1 MPATARDPLLDRLK
15 AGGQS
20 PDRPK
25 LISPIPPLVLRPG
38 DIDLGAIE
46 TGGQFGLSIAKLIAG
61 RLLVQGTSGA
71 GKSWTLRR
79 LLEQTR
85 GTVQQ
90 IVVDPEGEFKEFAAR
105 FGHLLVDAS
114 KLDIAALALAAARAR
129 EHQVSLVLDLSD
141 LEPEGQ
147 MMAVTAF
154 LKALVAVPREHW
166 HPCLVAIDE
175 AHLFAP
181 FGGWTELPA
190 VRKAC
195 IGAMIDVMSRGRKRG
210 LVGLLA
216 TQRIARLHKSVL
228 SDIHNFLIGLNTLDL
243 DIKRAAETIG
253 WETKKAFDR
262 LPALLPGEFIAV
274 GPAFVRS
281 PAGLTVGPVESVH
294 LGATPK
300 IAAPIALDAGE
311 AALFLNLEELLA
323 ASAADEADLQRRAK
337 APSQRAVRIFLRD
350 PAFPD
355 AGRVYAALV
364 KLAPDGAR
372 VKDLAKHLNRKPDQV
387 GAAIA
392 LLAEYDVVEF
402 DGDGEACA
410 VRIEKGMLT

>member
-1 MPATARDPLLDRLK
+1 MPVAARDPLLERLK
-15 AGGQS
+15 SVGPA

-25 LISPIPPLVLRPG
+25 LVPPLLALRAG
-38 DIDLGAIE
+38 DIDLGAVD
-46 TGGQFGLSIAKLIAG
+46 TGAQFGLSLAKLIAG

-90 IVVDPEGEFKEFAAR
+90 IVVDPEGEFKEFAER
-105 FGHLLVDAS
+105 FGHLLLDAS
-114 KLDIAALALAAARAR
+114 KLDIASLALAGERAR
-129 EHQVSLVLDLSD
+129 EHQISLVLDLSD

-147 MMAVTAF
+147 MIALTAF
-154 LKALVAVPREHW
+154 LKALVAVHRDHW

-195 IGAMIDVMSRGRKRG
+195 IAAMIDVMSRGRKRG
-210 LVGLLA
+210 LVGILA

-243 DIKRAAETIG
+243 DVKRAAETIG

-281 PAGLTVGPVESVH
+281 PAGVTVGPVESVH

-300 IAAPIALDAGE
+300 IVARAMLDAGT
-311 AALFLNLEELLA
+311 AAQRIDLEELLA
-323 ASAADEADLQRRAK
+323 ASAADQEEKERRRH
-337 APSQRAVRIFLRD
+337 APGQRAVRNFIRD
-350 PAFPD
+350 AAFAD
-355 AGRVYAALV
+355 AGRVFGALA
-364 KLAPDGAR
+364 KLVPNGAR
-372 VKDLAKHLNRKPDQV
+372 VKDLAKHINKKPEQIAD
-387 GAAIA
+387 ALA
-392 LLAEYDVVEF
+392 LLDSYGVF
-402 DGDGEACA
+402 DYLGEGNERA
-410 VRIEKGMLT
+410 VRIQKDMLR